1 MLWFL
6 WRPDWNQIEV
16 LLSDILCHLHIYD
29 NQTDVF
35 EWCLRRAESIRWI
48 KWDPVLTPGWQQ
60 TEVERILK
68 KCYLWWRIAG
78 IQKDRKRATEKLCL
92 EFHNAHSIFF
102 FSSLFFSIIW
112 WSSVS
117 NAAGRSRNAT
127 ADVKLLS
134 TLKRRLPVT
143 ANGAVPYC
151 GLFRMRT
158 DRPQAV
164 S

>member
-6 WRPDWNQIEV
+6 WRSDWNQIEV

-60 TEVERILK
+60 TEVKRVLK
-68 KCYLWWRIAG
+68 KSYLWWRIAG
-78 IQKDRKRATEKLCL
+78 IQKDKKRATEELCL
-92 EFHNAHSIFF
+92 EFHNTHSICFCF
-102 FSSLFFSIIW
+102 FSHRIW
-112 WSSVS
+112 WSSGS
-117 NAAGRSRNAT
+117 NAAERSRNAT

-134 TLKRRLPVT
+134 TLKRSLPVT
-143 ANGAVPYC
+143 ASGAVPYWI
-151 GLFRMRT
+151 LFCMQT
-158 DRPQAV
+158 DRPQA
-164 S
+164 SS